1 LSGFNTMSV
10 PPFVT
15 AIRYIRASL
24 MAFRLVAILRSVA
37 APAGLRVISA
47 LIVEFIFARNRS
59 AASIFSANVV
69 SIMVAPIAS
78 FVVYTGFAIV
88 SYKGEVVVV
97 EIIDGGLLALDGR
110 GPPLAG
116 YEAP

>member
-1 LSGFNTMSV
+1 
-10 PPFVT
+10 
-15 AIRYIRASL
+15 
-24 MAFRLVAILRSVA
+24 
-37 APAGLRVISA
+37 
-47 LIVEFIFARNRS
+47 
-59 AASIFSANVV
+59 
-69 SIMVAPIAS
+69 MVAPIAS

-88 SYKGEVVVV
+88 SYQGEVVVV